1 MRVMQ
6 FMGAAIR
13 RLICVNAPLNHNT
26 AYLSINL
33 MRFAMVPQ
41 QSCKLANPQT
51 SAANTG
57 VVRCHDASLLFR
69 CMEMLQTNQAELV
82 AEEPLLFRELQGICT
97 LCLSKSQ
104 CADDLSSEFDD
115 MRWDRWRAY
124 CPNSA
129 MLLAL
134 SAVQNCPRAAQ
145 HLGMREVAALSHLHP

>member
-1 MRVMQ
+1 M
-6 FMGAAIR
+6 
-13 RLICVNAPLNHNT
+13 L
-26 AYLSINL
+26 
-33 MRFAMVPQ
+33 PQ
-41 QSCKLANPQT
+41 QPCTSANPQT

-57 VVRCHDASLLFR
+57 VVLCGSGHLPRYYDASLLFR

-97 LCLSKSQ
+97 LCPSKSQ

-115 MRWDRWRAY
+115 VRWDRWRAY

-134 SAVQNCPRAAQ
+134 SAVQNCSRAAQ
-145 HLGMREVAALSHLHP
+145 QLGMREVAALSRLHP